1 MDVKVGDFYEYTGK
15 TGFDLVQNN
24 TYPIINIDKNNNIDI
39 KTDNGHKIFSWE
51 KFITVFKPV
60 ILNSCNSSIKA
71 GDTVK
76 CIKSLVYFDEGCTY
90 TVLGVSS
97 TKRIVIRDKFGN
109 PKYVESYEFNTYFTT
124 TFQVNSSSNELVKS
138 FKNITSK
145 MAETYEK
152 KNHDYGDSFS
162 KSLDK
167 FGLVASVVR
176 MGDKMNRIESL
187 INKSIQNPAYPSVS
201 VKDVNLVKDES
212 IKDTL
217 LDLANYA
224 IMTVM
229 WMDNQKKC
237 DNS

>member
-51 KFITVFKPV
+51 KFITVFEPV

-97 TKRIVIRDKFGN
+97 TKRVVIRDKFGN
-109 PKYVESYEFNTYFTT
+109 PKYVEPYEFNTYFTT
-124 TFQVNSSSNELVKS
+124 TFQVNDSSNELVES
-138 FKNITSK
+138 FKSITSK

-152 KNHDYGDSFS
+152 KNHDYGDSFD

-167 FGLVASVVR
+167 FGLIASVVR

-224 IMTVM
+224 IMAVM

-237 DNS
+237 DNG

>member
-1 MDVKVGDFYEYTGK
+1 MDVKV
-15 TGFDLVQNN
+15 
-24 TYPIINIDKNNNIDI
+24 
-39 KTDNGHKIFSWE
+39 
-51 KFITVFKPV
+51 
-60 ILNSCNSSIKA
+60 

-76 CIKSLVYFDEGCTY
+76 CIKSLAHFDEGCTY

-97 TKRIVIRDKFGN
+97 AGRIVIRDKFGN
-109 PKYVESYEFNTYFTT
+109 SKYVESYEFNLYFTT
-124 TFQVNSSSNELVKS
+124 TFQVNDSSNELVES
-138 FKNITSK
+138 FKGITSK

-152 KNHDYGDSFS
+152 KNHDYGDSFD

-167 FGLVASVVR
+167 FGLIASVVR

-229 WMDNQKKC
+229 WIDNQKKC
-237 DNS
+237 GNV

>member
-1 MDVKVGDFYEYTGK
+1 
-15 TGFDLVQNN
+15 
-24 TYPIINIDKNNNIDI
+24 
-39 KTDNGHKIFSWE
+39 
-51 KFITVFKPV
+51 
-60 ILNSCNSSIKA
+60 
-71 GDTVK
+71 
-76 CIKSLVYFDEGCTY
+76 
-90 TVLGVSS
+90 
-97 TKRIVIRDKFGN
+97 
-109 PKYVESYEFNTYFTT
+109 
-124 TFQVNSSSNELVKS
+124 
-138 FKNITSK
+138 

-187 INKSIQNPAYPSVS
+187 INKDA
-201 VKDVNLVKDES
+201 KVKDES

-237 DNS
+237 DNG

>member
-51 KFITVFKPV
+51 KFITVFEPV

-90 TVLGVSS
+90 TVLSVSS
-97 TKRIVIRDKFGN
+97 TKRVVIRDKFGN
-109 PKYVESYEFNTYFTT
+109 PKYVEPYEFNTYFTT
-124 TFQVNSSSNELVKS
+124 TFQVNGSSNELVKS

-237 DNS
+237 DNG

>member
-1 MDVKVGDFYEYTGK
+1 MDVKVGDLYEYTGE

-24 TYPIINIDKNNNIDI
+24 TYPIIDIGKNKDITI

-51 KFITVFKPV
+51 NFITVFEPV
-60 ILNSCNSSIKA
+60 ILNNCNSSIKA

-76 CIKSLVYFDEGCTY
+76 CIKSLAYFDEGCTY
-90 TVLGVSS
+90 TVLGVSAS
-97 TKRIVIRDKFGN
+97 GKIVIRDKFGDSRFI
-109 PKYVESYEFNTYFTT
+109 ESYEFNTYFTT

-138 FKNITSK
+138 FKGITSK

-152 KNHDYGDSFS
+152 KNHDYGNSFD

-167 FGLVASVVR
+167 FGLIASVVR
-176 MGDKMNRIESL
+176 LGDKMNRIESL
-187 INKSIQNPAYPSVS
+187 THKTVQNPEYPSIS
-201 VKDVNLVKDES
+201 VKDANLVKDES
-212 IKDTL
+212 IRDTL
-217 LDLANYA
+217 LDMANYA

-237 DNS
+237 DNG

>member
-51 KFITVFKPV
+51 KFITVFEPV
-60 ILNSCNSSIKA
+60 ILNSCNSSIKV

-97 TKRIVIRDKFGN
+97 TKRVVIRDKFGN
-109 PKYVESYEFNTYFTT
+109 PKYVEPYEFNTYFTT
-124 TFQVNSSSNELVKS
+124 TFQVNDSSNELVKS

-237 DNS
+237 DNG

>member
-1 MDVKVGDFYEYTGK
+1 MDVKLGDLYKYTGE

-24 TYPIINIDKNNNIDI
+24 TYPIINIGKNNDITI
-39 KTDNGHKIFSWE
+39 KTDNGHKTFSWE
-51 KFITVFKPV
+51 KFITVFEPV
-60 ILNSCNSSIKA
+60 VLSNCNPLVKA

-76 CIKSLVYFDEGCTY
+76 CIKSLNYFDEGCTY
-90 TVLGVSS
+90 TVLGASFVG
-97 TKRIVIRDKFGN
+97 RIVIRDKFGN
-109 PKYVESYEFNTYFTT
+109 AKYIEPYEFNTFFTT
-124 TFQVNSSSNELVKS
+124 TFQVNGSSNELVES

-152 KNHDYGDSFS
+152 KNHDYGDSFD

-237 DNS
+237 DNG